1 MYFDA
6 HRFRFSG
13 ITPSS
18 LLPRYYHL
26 TRPVTLL
33 AHFEDD
39 MVRAAVQ
46 YVKAYEHSPKHKNH
60 EIFNNGKD
68 EGLSAARVCQILNHA
83 WISGDVCTFL
93 SCLFHVLS
101 ILHPC

>member
-1 MYFDA
+1 MTCVVELFNETTPQFD
-6 HRFRFSG
+6 HS
-13 ITPSS
+13 
-18 LLPRYYHL
+18 
-26 TRPVTLL
+26 V
-33 AHFEDD
+33 DD

-83 WISGDVCTFL
+83 WISGDVCIFIVML
-93 SCLFHVLS
+93 MSCVKYVATMLNLVIYFR
-101 ILHPC
+101 